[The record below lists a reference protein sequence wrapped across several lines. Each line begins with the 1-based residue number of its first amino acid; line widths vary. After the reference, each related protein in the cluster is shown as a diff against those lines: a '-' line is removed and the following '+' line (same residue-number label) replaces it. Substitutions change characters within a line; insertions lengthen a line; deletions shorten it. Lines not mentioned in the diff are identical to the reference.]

1 MEEVFETA
9 SKLEEV
15 GDVLGAWDLLFGWWI
30 EYTDHEYFD
39 EEKVPLI
46 REKIDALL
54 DRNPELIDKRVQI
67 MMEDCSI
74 ENYHSGGG
82 HDVTIIEEAMQLA
95 RDAQRPDLE
104 LAALEHHIGIQVA
117 RFGAPYRETEGLR
130 DRLEELRQR
139 AAEHIGNE
147 QDSTD

>member
-1 MEEVFETA
+1 MVV
-9 SKLEEV
+9 K
-15 GDVLGAWDLLFGWWI
+15 
-30 EYTDHEYFD
+30 
-39 EEKVPLI
+39 I
-46 REKIDALL
+46 RERIDALL

>member
-1 MEEVFETA
+1 MEEIFGLA
-9 SKLEEV
+9 SKIEES
-15 GDVLGAWDLLFGWWI
+15 GDAIGAWDLLFVLWM

-46 REKIDALL
+46 RERIDALL

-117 RFGAPYRETEGLR
+117 RYGAPYRETEGLR
-130 DRLEELRQR
+130 DKLEELRER
-139 AAEHIGNE
+139 AAEHLGN
-147 QDSTD
+147 DPNSTD

>member
-46 REKIDALL
+46 RERIDALL

-147 QDSTD
+147 QNSTD

>member
-46 REKIDALL
+46 RERIDALL

-117 RFGAPYRETEGLR
+117 RFGAPYREPEGLR

-147 QDSTD
+147 KASTA

>member
-1 MEEVFETA
+1 MEDVFETA
-9 SKLEEV
+9 SKLEEG
-15 GDVLGAWDLLFGWWI
+15 GDAIGAWDLLFGWWR

-39 EEKVPLI
+39 EEKAPPI
-46 REKIDALL
+46 RERIDALL

-104 LAALEHHIGIQVA
+104 LEAFEHHIGIQVA
-117 RFGAPYRETEGLR
+117 RFGAPYWETEGLR

>member
-1 MEEVFETA
+1 MEEVVETA

>member
-9 SKLEEV
+9 SKLEEG
-15 GDVLGAWDLLFGWWI
+15 GDVIGAWDLLFGWWI

-39 EEKVPLI
+39 EEKAPPI
-46 REKIDALL
+46 RERIDALL

-139 AAEHIGNE
+139 AAEHLGNE
-147 QDSTD
+147 QEPTE

>member
-46 REKIDALL
+46 RERIDALL